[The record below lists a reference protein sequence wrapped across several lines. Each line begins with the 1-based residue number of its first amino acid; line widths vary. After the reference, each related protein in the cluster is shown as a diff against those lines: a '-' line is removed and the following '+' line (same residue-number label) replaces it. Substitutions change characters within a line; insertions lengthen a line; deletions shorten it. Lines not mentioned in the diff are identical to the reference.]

1 MEDTMGLIRKAAGV
15 LRLSDEVLVSGVS
28 LRAQLVAIAA
38 DENLSPTAV
47 HNRAQA
53 LLERYFGCTMANE
66 LANATRFLAVIRR
79 DHGADALAAVTIS
92 GSR

>member
-1 MEDTMGLIRKAAGV
+1 MEEIEGLVQKAAAI
-15 LRLSDEVLVSGVS
+15 LRLSGEVLVAGVS

-38 DENLSPTAV
+38 DKNLSPTAV
-47 HNRAQA
+47 YNRAQA
-53 LLERYFGCTMANE
+53 LLERHFGCTMANE

-79 DHGADALAAVTIS
+79 DHGADALTAVTTS

>member
-1 MEDTMGLIRKAAGV
+1 MEEIEGLVEKAAAV
-15 LRLSDEVLVSGVS
+15 LRLSHEVLVSGVS
-28 LRAQLVAIAA
+28 LREQLVAIAA

-53 LLERYFGCTMANE
+53 LLERHFGCRMANE

-79 DHGADALAAVTIS
+79 DHGADTLTAVTTS
-92 GSR
+92 SSR